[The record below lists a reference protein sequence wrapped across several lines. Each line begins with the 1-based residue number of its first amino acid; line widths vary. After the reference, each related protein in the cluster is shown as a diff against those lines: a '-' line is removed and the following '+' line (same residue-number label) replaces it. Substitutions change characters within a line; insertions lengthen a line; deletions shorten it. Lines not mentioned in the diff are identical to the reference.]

1 MPKSETITFAL
12 EIGCEELPPGD
23 LPLAEEQLPRLASEM
38 LEEIRLSAKKIS
50 VWTTPRRIILII
62 EGLPE
67 AQKPLEQEVV
77 GPPMRSA
84 YTDDGKPTKA
94 GLGFAKSQS
103 VELSACYSKK
113 TEKGEYLAC
122 KRIVPAKTAAQ
133 ALGEALPGYIARLSF
148 PRTMRWNQSGVLFPR
163 PIRWLLALG
172 NDKAVA
178 VEFAG
183 LKPNRYTYGH
193 RALAKGKRVSIPHA
207 NQLLTLLQANGIIV
221 KREKRVDMMRKQ
233 AEKLLKRMD
242 GVIDNYDWLYDE
254 VANTLERPV
263 AVLGA
268 FDQRHLLLPREV
280 IVSAL
285 VGYLRFFPIVSGEGK
300 LLPHFIAY
308 HNGREAASP
317 TILRGYQQEITARLN
332 DASFF
337 YQEDIKRGID
347 AIAGDLQNILFIEG
361 LGTVAEK
368 SERMAD
374 LARQLNDILGLQLS
388 DKSIGDAVRLAKAD
402 LASLM
407 VQEKEFTSLQGVIGR
422 YYAEH
427 AGYPPEV
434 ALAIAEHYLPR
445 VSGGELPA
453 SPLGRLAAVCDR
465 LDTLAGCFARGIVPS
480 GSVDPFG
487 LRRQA
492 LGLLA
497 ILLDCRDASSL
508 LPGADP
514 WHINISTVMKL
525 ALSILG
531 EKLPEGVELEQT
543 AQTLLAFV
551 AQRLRGILAEHGIR
565 HDLAEAAVGE
575 TLDDPS
581 EVCKRAIGLQA
592 IVEENY
598 FIDMVIVFK
607 RAMNIVKNAKDL
619 NYRWINKYDINIFDK
634 WENNLYNNYLNI
646 KNKVKNNIQSSD
658 YANSFRAL
666 AELREPLNEYFDN
679 VMVLDQ
685 TPIKDNNGNPIP
697 IKDDTYFTSNEDNVL
712 LYWCNRIPFMEEISQ
727 FFLSLADFTKII
739 VEGE

>member
-23 LPLAEEQLPRLASEM
+23 LPLAEEQLPRLAGEM

-94 GLGFAKSQS
+94 GLGFAKGQG

-122 KRIVPAKTAAQ
+122 KKIVPAKTAAQ

-148 PRTMRWNQSGVLFPR
+148 PRTMRWNESGVLFPR

-172 NDKAVA
+172 DDRVVA

-183 LKPNRYTYGH
+183 LQANRYTCGY
-193 RALAKGKRVSIPHA
+193 RALAKGKRITVPHA
-207 NQLLTLLQANGIIV
+207 NQLLTLLKENGIVV
-221 KREKRVDMMRKQ
+221 KREKRVDMMRQQ
-233 AEKLLKRMD
+233 AERLLKNMD
-242 GVIDNYDWLYDE
+242 AVIDNYDWLYDE

-268 FDQRHLLLPREV
+268 FDQRHLLLPHEV

-285 VGYLRFFPIVSGEGK
+285 VGYLRFFPIVSGEGQ

-317 TILRGYQQEITARLN
+317 TILRGFQQEITARLN

-337 YQEDIKRGID
+337 YQEDIKRGIE
-347 AIAGDLQNILFIEG
+347 AISGDLRNILFIEG

-368 SERMAD
+368 SERIGD
-374 LARQLNDILGLQLS
+374 LARQLNNILGLQLS
-388 DKSIGDAVRLAKAD
+388 DKNMSDAVRLAKAD

-422 YYAEH
+422 YYAET
-427 AGYPPEV
+427 AGYPQEV

-453 SPLGRLAAVCDR
+453 SPLGRLVAICDR

-497 ILLDCRDASSL
+497 ILLDCRDESSP
-508 LPGADP
+508 LPGANP
-514 WHINISTVMKL
+514 WHINISTAIKL
-525 ALSILG
+525 ALGILG
-531 EKLPEGVELEQT
+531 EKLPEGVELEQM

-565 HDLAEAAVGE
+565 YDLAEAAVGE
-575 TLDDPS
+575 ALDDPS

-592 IVEENY
+592 LSALPDFDGVA
-598 FIDMVIVFK
+598 VAFK
-607 RAMNIVKNAKDL
+607 RVINIVRQGKERGLDWGRL
-619 NYRWINKYDINIFDK
+619 EEGRLS
-634 WENNLYNNYLNI
+634 E
-646 KNKVKNNIQSSD
+646 
-658 YANSFRAL
+658 L
-666 AELREPLNEYFDN
+666 AERELYRQFSEKRGEIEGAVRAGDYLSAFKVLATLRPAVDKFFDDVL
-679 VMVLDQ
+679 VMDEDAE
-685 TPIKDNNGNPIP
+685 KRGNR
-697 IKDDTYFTSNEDNVL
+697 L
-712 LYWCNRIPFMEEISQ
+712 ALMEEIGQ
-727 FFLSLADFTKII
+727 FFLSLADFTRVV